1 MSRPILLPATF
12 CGLVALLVLYSAA
25 SFVQPPATVESS
37 QQRRFLQATA
47 VSSGAALASA
57 LPALA
62 EEIDV
67 GEEYNRKVLN
77 AAGYCLGLAAFL
89 VGFIISQAKKS
100 VENRWLD

>member
-1 MSRPILLPATF
+1 MSRPILFPVLV
-12 CGLVALLVLYSAA
+12 CGLVALALLHSATT
-25 SFVQPPATVESS
+25 FVQPPAAVEAP
-37 QQRRFLQATA
+37 QQLRFLQATA
-47 VSSGAALASA
+47 ISSGTALASA

>member
-1 MSRPILLPATF
+1 MARAMILPVAV
-12 CGLVALLVLYSAA
+12 CGLFAVLMLRSAT
-25 SFVQPPATVESS
+25 SFVQPPAAVEAP
-37 QQRRFLQATA
+37 QHLRFLQATA
-47 VSSGAALASA
+47 LSSSAALASA